1 MIVPQKSL
9 LLRLTHPIVSEGS
22 DKFGIESYRFAS
34 LLSFLVNFLTLHNE
48 NVFIAISN

>member
-1 MIVPQKSL
+1 M
-9 LLRLTHPIVSEGS
+9 SEGS

-34 LLSFLVNFLTLHNE
+34 PPSFLVNFLTLHNG